1 MVERSADLEN
11 RLDSLR
17 SWITRNASL
26 KSSTLILMTARGKQV
41 KLQTLLTEK
50 EIFVYDRE
58 LLSATSNGA
67 FKTGLPEAQPPSPLA
82 LDDPPDAPGE
92 ASNLATW
99 QNLFRDR
106 EKWAI
111 DLSKACENMLRGAE
125 QYDAETIVIQR
136 ATAIAVE
143 NVKQHVGG
151 LHQKYEEAKT
161 WAADALRDQA
171 ALLDTWEAWLQK
183 LSYIP
188 AQNELRRFLKDVRQT
203 KINSAIDDEYS
214 LQDFIDRDLLRK
226 AASQSAGVSQRLSR
240 RLSELTTAYDATVQD
255 GSDLVENFNHAFS
268 TSNMDVSETANGL
281 TEEIE
286 AIVKKI
292 SSDYES
298 NLSLT
303 DTPKSVNAI
312 SKTALLHSRNFLPSL
327 MEAAVET
334 DELLRK
340 TAERRAKIMHSALS
354 YLQRISVIESAL
366 AGIQSGLA
374 ALDIGADDGE
384 ALEAIGFPQQLPY
397 IYGSLLIEIARRR
410 EWDDKM
416 KTDSSTLAEEMGIHK
431 EEEEKR
437 RKRWLKTIDSRLN
450 QEALDSRAM
459 GIEVN
464 LKSQERSWPRVTR
477 EDIGNFFSC
486 LAALEGFES
495 TLTEL
500 REIFKGLDAPT
511 KQQIRRGNAFR
522 NGSVHDAAFGR
533 NSLLLRGDD
542 ELLRSLQ
549 TDKSKLE
556 DRLKGSESRIRK
568 LEDLLHRQSQISRPL
583 SGNVPAAANGS
594 GLERHATSPVL
605 NHASSSPK
613 SQDNL
618 SRRPS
623 VTSRRF
629 SANLGLE
636 EKALAQRIVKLEAE
650 LVSEKARTAQLQ
662 AASADHKQLQEEL
675 RCQVQEAVSTKK
687 DLMENFEAQQQ
698 EFDGERRL
706 FQEENT
712 KLKVKLE
719 ELEEEFDRVL
729 GSHDNAKVGIDERA
743 RRLDVE
749 LDKVKRDA
757 AEEVQKAQGQIDFL
771 KSDYT
776 MQREKANQLGRQV
789 QELEEE
795 KASLDAENSGLR
807 TKLQRNENL
816 LEDNLT
822 ALRATHVHLN
832 ADEVAPDDFSSLV
845 EAIEILSERS
855 ANHLYE
861 LKHTLEAMRAD
872 GALSDARSK
881 KQEQQVA
888 ALGDRLAAEEMEVFS
903 LREEM
908 SRQNAHVKTL
918 ETELEDERKELE
930 RLRTKFAAGET
941 GSAELRTRVAEEEK
955 KVEELSTKLESA
967 HVHTKG
973 LEAQIDEQ
981 SSHIQSAES
990 SRTALLSRLEF
1001 RARRAEEL
1009 STMLFSHTERL
1020 SRLLEHIGFT
1030 ITKQEDG
1037 MLIQRTPRT
1046 ASGSTMLT
1054 DQSQSM
1060 NRSMSAPLPAKSE
1073 EPPPE
1078 ITRWARSDDLDTE
1091 TESFDTFMREIQ
1103 TFNMDNFTETVIKR
1117 VKDTEHTARKWQRE
1131 AKAYRDKSH
1140 RAQLEAH
1147 EKIAYRTFKE
1157 GDLALFLPTR
1167 NQATRPWAAFN
1178 VGAPHYFLREQ
1189 DSHRLRTRDW
1199 LLARISKVEER
1210 VVDLSQS
1217 MTGLRPPSSDR
1228 HSLTSDGAASMDD
1241 ENPFELSDGL
1251 RWYML
1256 DAAEEK
1262 PGAPSTPGLGKS
1274 TVASANV
1281 DARGSTSIQRKKA
1294 SDESRATKTLAQSL
1308 DSRRSSS
1315 GSKNSLKGVT
1325 MSPAKGAA
1333 AAIPEGAM
1341 PAEASSAQGP
1351 PTSSASQ
1358 AQDQLRTASVS
1369 PTKQVLDPDEGG
1381 RSRTASPAKPMG
1393 SRSPQKGAERPKTR
1407 WEGLWSLDL
1416 SLESGKGKK

>member
-1 MVERSADLEN
+1 
-11 RLDSLR
+11 
-17 SWITRNASL
+17 
-26 KSSTLILMTARGKQV
+26 
-41 KLQTLLTEK
+41 
-50 EIFVYDRE
+50 
-58 LLSATSNGA
+58 
-67 FKTGLPEAQPPSPLA
+67 
-82 LDDPPDAPGE
+82 
-92 ASNLATW
+92 
-99 QNLFRDR
+99 
-106 EKWAI
+106 
-111 DLSKACENMLRGAE
+111 MLREAE
-125 QYDAETIVIQR
+125 QYDAETVVIQR

-151 LHQKYEEAKT
+151 LHQRYEEAKT
-161 WAADALRDQA
+161 WASEALRDQA
-171 ALLDTWEAWLQK
+171 GLLDTWEAWLQK

-188 AQNELRRFLKDVRQT
+188 AKSELRRFLKDARQARIT
-203 KINSAIDDEYS
+203 SGTDEEYT
-214 LQDFIDRDLLRK
+214 LQDFVDRDLLRK
-226 AASQSAGVSQRLSR
+226 AGSQSAGASQRLSR
-240 RLSELTTAYDATVQD
+240 RLSELTNAYDATVQD

-281 TEEIE
+281 MEEIE
-286 AIVKKI
+286 TIVKKI
-292 SSDYES
+292 SSDYGS

-303 DTPKSVNAI
+303 NTPKSVTAI

-334 DELLRK
+334 EELLRK
-340 TAERRAKIMHSALS
+340 TAERKTKIMQSAIS

-366 AGIQSGLA
+366 AGIHSGLA
-374 ALDIGADDGE
+374 ALDIGADSGE

-397 IYGSLLIEIARRR
+397 IYGSLLIEIVRRR
-410 EWDDKM
+410 EWEDKM

-431 EEEEKR
+431 DDEEKR
-437 RKRWLKTIDSRLN
+437 RKRWLKTIDNRLN
-450 QEALDSRAM
+450 LEALDSRAM

-464 LKSQERSWPRVTR
+464 LKTHERTWPRMTR
-477 EDIGNFFSC
+477 EDIGNFFSS
-486 LAALEGFES
+486 LGALEGLDS

-522 NGSVHDAAFGR
+522 NGSVHDVAFGR

-549 TDKSKLE
+549 SDKSKLE

-568 LEDLLHRQSQISRPL
+568 LEDLLHRQSQIPRPL
-583 SGNVPAAANGS
+583 SANVPGAANGPVI
-594 GLERHATSPVL
+594 ERHATSPVL
-605 NHASSSPK
+605 NHVSSSPK
-613 SQDNL
+613 PQDTL

-623 VTSRRF
+623 VSSRRF

-650 LVSEKARTAQLQ
+650 LVSEKAKASQLQ
-662 AASADHKQLQEEL
+662 AASANYNQAQDEL
-675 RCQVQEAVSTKK
+675 RGQVQEAVSTKK
-687 DLMENFEAQQQ
+687 DLMDNFEAQQQ

-712 KLKVKLE
+712 KLKVRLE

-776 MQREKANQLGRQV
+776 MQREKANQLERQV
-789 QELEEE
+789 EQLEGE
-795 KASLDAENSGLR
+795 KASSDAEKFGLR
-807 TKLQRNENL
+807 AQLQRNENL
-816 LEDNLT
+816 LEANLT
-822 ALRATHVHLN
+822 ALRATHIHLRT
-832 ADEVAPDDFSSLV
+832 DEVAPDDFSLLV

-855 ANHLYE
+855 ANHLNE
-861 LKHTLEAMRAD
+861 LKHTLETMHAD
-872 GALSDARSK
+872 SALSDARSK
-881 KQEQQVA
+881 KQDQQVV

-908 SRQNAHVKTL
+908 SRQKAHVKTL
-918 ETELEDERKELE
+918 EVELDDERKELE
-930 RLRTKFAAGET
+930 RFRNEFAAGET
-941 GSAELRTRVAEEEK
+941 GSAELRIRVAEEETK
-955 KVEELSTKLESA
+955 AEELSTKLESA
-967 HVHTKG
+967 YVHTNR
-973 LEAQIDEQ
+973 LETQVADHSSQMQ
-981 SSHIQSAES
+981 SMEGA
-990 SRTALLSRLEF
+990 RNVLVSRLES

-1091 TESFDTFMREIQ
+1091 TESYDTFMREIQ
-1103 TFNMDNFTETVIKR
+1103 TFNMNNFTEAVIKR

-1147 EKIAYRTFKE
+1147 EKIAYRSFKE

-1199 LLARISKVEER
+1199 LLARISKAEER
-1210 VVDLSQS
+1210 VVDLSKS

-1262 PGAPSTPGLGKS
+1262 PGAPTTPGLGKS

-1281 DARGSTSIQRKKA
+1281 DARGSTSLQRKKA
-1294 SDESRATKTLAQSL
+1294 SEESRATKTLTQSL

-1325 MSPAKGAA
+1325 MSPAKGTT
-1333 AAIPEGAM
+1333 AAIPEGVTH
-1341 PAEASSAQGP
+1341 AEASSAQDP
-1351 PTSSASQ
+1351 LRAAPT
-1358 AQDQLRTASVS
+1358 S
-1369 PTKQVLDPDEGG
+1369 PTKQEDPDEV
-1381 RSRTASPAKPMG
+1381 RKHL
-1393 SRSPQKGAERPKTR
+1393 
-1407 WEGLWSLDL
+1407 LW
-1416 SLESGKGKK
+1416 GP